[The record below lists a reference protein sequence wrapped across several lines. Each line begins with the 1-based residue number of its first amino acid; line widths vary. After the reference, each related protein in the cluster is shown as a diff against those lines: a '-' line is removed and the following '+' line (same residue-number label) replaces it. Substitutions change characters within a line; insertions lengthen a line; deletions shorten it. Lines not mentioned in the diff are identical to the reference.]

1 MPWRAGLPREVRV
14 GMRMARGERV
24 LAASRA
30 ADGSYTVATNRAL
43 HHVPASRIGTGQ
55 DLDAGADSAADTA
68 GSWRLPYED
77 ILRAEWD
84 DEAGVLRIWE
94 PSLPAGR
101 TEIPLPS
108 PGALPETV
116 RERVT
121 ATVVISHHVPLRGR
135 QGVWLSA
142 RRAPGGTDVRWT
154 ALFDAG
160 LDASDPDLRGLAAT
174 ALEDLRHTTGV

>member
-1 MPWRAGLPREVRV
+1 MQ
-14 GMRMARGERV
+14 MARGERV

-30 ADGSYTVATNRAL
+30 ADGSYLLATDRAL
-43 HHVPASRIGTGQ
+43 HHAPPVAEPGRASRGGI
-55 DLDAGADSAADTA
+55 AAATESESL
-68 GSWRLPYED
+68 GRWRLPYED

-84 DEAGVLRIWE
+84 DETGALRVWE
-94 PSLPAGR
+94 PSLPAGQ

-121 ATVVISHHVPLRGR
+121 ATVVVSQHVPLRGR

-142 RRAPGGTDVRWT
+142 RRAPGAAAVHWT

-160 LDASDPDLRGLAAT
+160 LDPSDPGLRALAAA